1 MLTNCGK
8 TVYNCVEK
16 FAKNAWNKNVDK
28 NNSVYKN
35 QNFNMP
41 KNNTQDFLP
50 SLLTAKNSV
59 FNLKKRGFYTFS
71 T

>member
-50 SLLTAKNSV
+50 LLLTAKNSV
-59 FNLKKRGFYTFS
+59 FNLKKRGFCTFS